1 MENPLEEGVEM
12 TAGDKVAGVG
22 LQHRLEH
29 VPGVSEIELELDAG
43 GLSGI
48 RVNLKEGASETEVLE
63 RIRSI
68 LVTYGV
74 HSQALRTGGQEPE
87 ISYEVWTNIAPA
99 GEGLIVELGKGE
111 RRVSRE
117 IPADPLAAAQA
128 VVDARCELEGL
139 RAAKVIWM
147 GLDRVGY
154 WRVLTVLVRGQAPA
168 PSVGAAVVTEG
179 WADALGRAV
188 EQSLRH

>member
-1 MENPLEEGVEM
+1 MEDQPEEGDAM
-12 TAGDKVAGVG
+12 ALSDKATGLG
-22 LQHRLEH
+22 LQNRLEN
-29 VPGVSEIELELDAG
+29 VPGVSEIELELGAG

-48 RVNLKEGASETEVLE
+48 RVNLKDGAEETDVLE

-74 HSQALRTGGQEPE
+74 HSQMPRTVGLGPDT
-87 ISYEVWTNIAPA
+87 SSEVWTNISPA
-99 GEGLIVELGKGE
+99 GDGMRVELGIGQ

-139 RAAKVIWM
+139 KAAKVLWM

-154 WRVLTVLVRGQAPA
+154 WRVLTILVRGDGAVPA
-168 PSVGAAVVTEG
+168 VGGAVVTGG
-179 WADALGRAV
+179 WAEALGRAV